1 MNGAELEIGVVGAC
15 GRGGSFGPI
24 LRAVDGVRVRAVCDT
39 NARRLPEASGLL
51 DASETYVDFEEM
63 LERSKLDAVLIAT
76 PMPFHASQSIA
87 ALERGINVLCE
98 VPAAVSEE
106 ECRRLAAACGRS
118 CSVYMMAE
126 NYLYMRENVLV
137 RELCRRKLFGEPYYA
152 EGEYL
157 HELKELNE
165 ATPWRRR
172 WQTGIRGITY
182 GTHSLG
188 PILQWL
194 GGDRVARVC
203 CEGSG
208 SHYRDPRGEP
218 YHDDTAV
225 MLAKTRK
232 GALIKIRVDMVSD
245 RPHAMTNYQLQGTD
259 GAYESGRGG
268 PAERGKIWF
277 HELSAEVRWH
287 DLGQLLEDEA
297 FRRRYLPAMWRRAEK
312 AAVRAG
318 HGGGD
323 YFVFRDFVDAVRAG
337 GPAPIGIHEALDMTL
352 PGLMSQRSIQE
363 GGTWIDV
370 PDCRAWEGSAGA
382 GGPVGQLEMI
392 WPEALAPPDPE
403 TPEGYLLR
411 QLRESDAEGYAELMR
426 AAGFTDWGADRLGKV
441 LRGVLPEG
449 FFVVEHRPSARI
461 VATAIANHCPA
472 ERHPFGG
479 ELGWVAVAPEHRGN
493 RLGRLV
499 CSAVIRRFLSAGYRR
514 IYLKTDD
521 FRLPAIK
528 VYLGLGF
535 EPSFYR
541 EDMQARWRA
550 VQSKFG

>member
-1 MNGAELEIGVVGAC
+1 VSGKALQLGVAGAC
-15 GRGGSFGPI
+15 GRGGSFAPV
-24 LRAVDGVRVRAVCDT
+24 LRAVDGARVRAVCDI
-39 NARRLPEASGLL
+39 NAQRLPEAARLL
-51 DASETYVDFEEM
+51 GARETYTDFEEM
-63 LERSKLDAVLIAT
+63 LDRSGVDAVLIAT
-76 PMPFHASQSIA
+76 PMPLHASQSIA
-87 ALERGINVLCE
+87 ALERGIHVLCE

-106 ECRRLAAACGRS
+106 ECRRLVEARGSSRA
-118 CSVYMMAE
+118 VYMMAE

-137 RELCRRKLFGEPYYA
+137 RELCRRKRFGEPYYA

-157 HELKELNE
+157 HELKGLNE

-188 PILQWL
+188 PILHWL
-194 GGDRVARVC
+194 AGDRVVRVC
-203 CEGSG
+203 CQGSG

-225 MLAKTRK
+225 MLGRTER
-232 GALIKIRVDMVSD
+232 GALIKIRVDMISD

-259 GAYESGRGG
+259 GVYESSRGG
-268 PAERGKIWF
+268 PEERGKIWF
-277 HELSAEVRWH
+277 RELGEEFRWH
-287 DLGQLLEDEA
+287 DLALLLEDEE
-297 FRRRYLPAMWRRAEK
+297 FRRRYLPDMWRRAQD
-312 AAVRAG
+312 AAARAG

-323 YFVFRDFVDAVRAG
+323 YFVLREFVAAVRAG
-337 GPAPIGIHEALDMTL
+337 GPAPVGIHEALDMTL
-352 PGLMSQRSIQE
+352 PGLASQTSIQE

-370 PDCRAWEGSAGA
+370 PDSRAWEGSAGA
-382 GGPVGQLEMI
+382 GQLEMV
-392 WPEALAPPDPE
+392 WPESLAPPDLQV
-403 TPEGYLLR
+403 PEGYLLR
-411 QLRESDAEGYAELMR
+411 QLRESDAEAYAELMR
-426 AAGFTDWGADRLGKV
+426 AAGFADWGADRLGKV

-479 ELGWVAVAPEHRGN
+479 ELGWVAVAPEHRG
-493 RLGRLV
+493 RGLGRLV
-499 CSAVIRRFLSAGYRR
+499 CSAVVRRFLEAGYRR

-521 FRLPAIK
+521 FRLPAIR

-541 EDMQARWRA
+541 EDMQSRWQA
-550 VQSKFG
+550 VQSKLG